1 MRDQDSYR
9 ERAARLR
16 GFLAEDTELSGTV
29 SARRR
34 LSVLGR
40 AVNDAESGLSRLD
53 PLFPEVRA
61 RYVEALH
68 LAKPRSSRPR
78 ALVGTAIQEACE
90 THGPDSPIVSGLRR
104 VQRRIPGRSASRRI
118 ERKVDRAEEKVAGL
132 RGDGPHGEYASA
144 LCKLAELYGEAGR
157 YDAMIGA
164 YDRLMEERVRLDLAE
179 DRMTRLEESVAN
191 IYYYLHAEAARATP
205 LLEGLYA
212 KDGSRRRPD
221 VPFDDLLDGAFTY
234 LLLARCY
241 LATGR
246 PAAAEKMLR
255 ESLERLRRH
264 DHRLADARFHR
275 LRHRTTYE
283 LGSALWKRGRARE
296 ATAFIEEAHGFVAGP
311 KFADRQ
317 AALVYHSAM
326 VYTLL

>member
-1 MRDQDSYR
+1 MQDQDRYR

-16 GFLAEDTELSGTV
+16 GFLTEDTEFSATV

-61 RYVEALH
+61 RYIDALH
-68 LAKPRSSRPR
+68 LAKPRSKRLR
-78 ALVGTAIQEACE
+78 AFVGTAIQEACE
-90 THGPDSPIVSGLRR
+90 THGPDSPLVSGLRL
-104 VQRRIPGRSASRRI
+104 VQRRGPARAASRAV

-132 RGDGPHGEYASA
+132 HGDGPHGEYASA
-144 LCKLAELYGEAGR
+144 VCELAELYGEAGR

-164 YDRLMEERVRLDLAE
+164 YDRLMEERARLDLDE

-191 IYYYLHAEAARATP
+191 TYYLHAEVARATP
-205 LLEGLYA
+205 LVEGLHA
-212 KDGSRRRPD
+212 RDGRRRRPD
-221 VPFDDLLDGAFTY
+221 VPFDDLVDGAFVH

-246 PAAAEKMLR
+246 PAAAEEVLR

-264 DHRLADARFHR
+264 DHRLADAHFHR

-296 ATAFIEEAHGFVAGP
+296 ATAFLEEAHGFVAGP
-311 KFADRQ
+311 GFADRQ
-317 AALVYHSAM
+317 AALVYHSAV
-326 VYTLL
+326 VYSLL